1 MEEKHVLLVGSWMN
15 QLDKLKISIRDIWS
29 LEDARR
35 DGYLPPNRAHMFSG
49 VIDSRRAQRMR
60 WSGGRDRSKVGSDEH
75 LAAVGWLV
83 LRADLMEYGIVC
95 HDSKRH
101 D

>member
-1 MEEKHVLLVGSWMN
+1 
-15 QLDKLKISIRDIWS
+15 
-29 LEDARR
+29 
-35 DGYLPPNRAHMFSG
+35 MFSG